1 MSQLIISVSGVRGIV
16 GNGLDAGVV
25 GRLAGAYATKLPEA
39 GRVVLAR
46 DGRAGGEE
54 LAESVAGVLVRMG
67 NEVVDL
73 GIVSTPGAA
82 LMATKLGASGAVVIT
97 ASHNP
102 VEWNGLKFL
111 SSDGQGL
118 DAGRMGEIRQM
129 FYDGSFSYG
138 EGGQEGTARRDDTT
152 HEVHTGE
159 VLRWAD
165 VEAVRG
171 KRFKVVLDSINGAGG
186 QGGKLLLEKLDCQ
199 LVHVNAQAGQKF
211 AHRPEPI
218 AENLGGLCEE
228 VERQKADVGF
238 AQDPD
243 ADRLAIVDEMGR
255 FIGEEYTLAFAA
267 WAVLARERGTVATNL
282 STSRMVDDVAGR
294 FGVEVYRT
302 PIGEA
307 NVVAGMREH
316 DCVIGGEGNGG
327 VIDPKVVSVRD
338 SFSGMSLVLGLMA
351 EKGMTVSQL
360 VAEIPRYCMVKTK
373 FDCGPGRAE
382 KILEA
387 VAEVFADQKLNRED
401 GVRIDWPEGWA
412 HIRSSNTEPIMRI
425 MAEAS
430 EEGVSRELTGR
441 VKKVAEKTE

>member
-16 GNGLDAGVV
+16 GNGLDAGVAD
-25 GRLAGAYATKLPEA
+25 RLAGAYATKLPEA

-46 DGRAGGEE
+46 DGRVGGEE
-54 LAESVAGVLVRMG
+54 LAESVAGALSRMR

-82 LMATKLGASGAVVIT
+82 LMVTKLGASGAVVIT

-102 VEWNGLKFL
+102 AEWNGLKFL
-111 SSDGQGL
+111 GSDGQGL

-129 FYDGSFSYG
+129 FYNESLSYG

-159 VLRWAD
+159 VLKWAD

-186 QGGKLLLEKLDCQ
+186 QGGKLLLEKLGCQ
-199 LVHVNAQAGQKF
+199 VVHMNAQAGQKF

-218 AENLGGLCEE
+218 AENLGGLCE
-228 VERQKADVGF
+228 VVVRQKADVGF

-243 ADRLAIVDEMGR
+243 ADRLAIVDETGR

-267 WAVLARERGTVATNL
+267 SAVLGRERGPVATNL
-282 STSRMVDDVAGR
+282 STSRMVDDVAGW
-294 FGVEVYRT
+294 FGVAVYRT

-316 DCVIGGEGNGG
+316 DCLIGGEGNGG

-338 SFSGMSLVLGLMA
+338 SFSGMSLVLGLIA
-351 EKGMTVSQL
+351 EKELTVSQL
-360 VAEIPRYCMVKTK
+360 V
-373 FDCGPGRAE
+373 G
-382 KILEA
+382 
-387 VAEVFADQKLNRED
+387 
-401 GVRIDWPEGWA
+401 
-412 HIRSSNTEPIMRI
+412 
-425 MAEAS
+425 
-430 EEGVSRELTGR
+430 
-441 VKKVAEKTE
+441 